1 MPTRWSVAALALASL
16 PCVVGMGDMKVGV
29 KNFHAGMMEQPD
41 FDSITLFHVP
51 TFTGE
56 MTPYSRLERAA
67 LKAAEAAA
75 FKHDS
80 NRAYRHEMKAL
91 FSQEKKHAGSWLVEE
106 PEIFPNLELEPIG
119 YSRQWIGEEK
129 LGGCW
134 SSDTDPL
141 SDQKCAPFPPP
152 LPLQPSRRRAFSPA
166 PRALASRALP
176 QSDLGLAIFWRPPL
190 VRDLDRF
197 VPQTQN
203 ASLRI
208 VLQPE

>member
-1 MPTRWSVAALALASL
+1 MMPTRWSVAALALASL

-141 SDQKCAPFPPP
+141 SDQKKRMIGK
-152 LPLQPSRRRAFSPA
+152 LR
-166 PRALASRALP
+166 
-176 QSDLGLAIFWRPPL
+176 
-190 VRDLDRF
+190 
-197 VPQTQN
+197 QTPDEKD
-203 ASLRI
+203 AEDARSHDVTTDADGMVHIMPKKR
-208 VLQPE
+208 